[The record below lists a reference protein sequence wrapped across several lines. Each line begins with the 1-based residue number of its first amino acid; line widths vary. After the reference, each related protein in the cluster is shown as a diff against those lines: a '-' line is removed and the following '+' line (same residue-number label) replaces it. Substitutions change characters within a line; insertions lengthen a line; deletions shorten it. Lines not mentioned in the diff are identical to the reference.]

1 MTWMD
6 LNPNQSKDRRI
17 KRLRG
22 NRIKQQ
28 DANLEV
34 SNETQRK
41 AIK

>member
-1 MTWMD
+1 MNDLMD

-28 DANLEV
+28 DTNLKV
-34 SNETQRK
+34 SNET
-41 AIK
+41 